1 MENFIKDLV
10 LEVCDNEENCNSDTI
25 INLFSI
31 LVDILDKENFNKK
44 ELKEELMLYIN
55 KEKNIDIF
63 KDKLNEK

>member
-10 LEVCDNEENCNSDTI
+10 LEVCGNEENCNSDTV

>member
-10 LEVCDNEENCNSDTI
+10 LEVCGNEENCNSDTV

-63 KDKLNEK
+63 FS